1 MIDNLTMGH
10 VIRRAAQQYPQRT
23 AIIYEGRTY
32 TYREYNQ
39 RVNRAAH
46 AMYGL
51 GVAFGDHVAILGQNS
66 VEYLELCHG
75 AAKIGAVFGTVNWR
89 LAPKEISFIVTDGDS
104 KVLVIEAGF
113 QDTVAEVLDD
123 LTGVT
128 LVVFDGPVTLPG
140 ALAYDELVAAA
151 SDSEPDGEVG
161 SEDEALIM
169 YTSGTTGLPKGAVLT
184 HGNICWDAV
193 CYLTYAPPMPYDCL
207 LVGMPMNHVSGLH
220 IQTTSF
226 LIRGLPLVIMRHW
239 DPAEACRLIQ
249 RHRVT
254 VATILVT
261 PLQQLI
267 DFPQLHDYD
276 LTSLRLV
283 LTAAAK
289 YTHDFPVA
297 VMHKLSVDHL
307 LFGYGLTEAAPIVSL
322 TEFSGEMLAREN
334 TLGFP
339 VWYNDVRIVDET
351 DADLPPGQTGELL
364 VRGPNVFKGYYKRP
378 DTNAE
383 VLRGGWLHTGD
394 LAYYEDNFLFF
405 VDRKKDM
412 IKSGGENVYSAEVE
426 MALLNANPQLAEA
439 AVIGVPSPQWGEAV
453 TAFVVVKSG
462 EQVTGE
468 QIVTSARKHIAGY
481 KLPKKIYFVDELPK
495 SVSGKV
501 LKTRLRDRAAT
512 GQAPQPPDVTG
523 VEPQDP
529 DTLAVATQAV
539 PAPAAETKTATGS
552 ATRTEDASSAG

>member
-1 MIDNLTMGH
+1 MLDNLTMGH
-10 VIRRAAQQYPQRT
+10 IIRRASRQYPQRT

-39 RVNRAAH
+39 RVNRAAN
-46 AMYGL
+46 ALRAL
-51 GVAFGDHVAILGQNS
+51 GIAFGDHVAILGRNS
-66 VEYLELCHG
+66 VEYLELCHA

-104 KVLVIEAGF
+104 KVLVMEAGF
-113 QDTVAEVLDD
+113 QGKVAEVLDD

-140 ALAYDELVAAA
+140 ALSYDELVAAA
-151 SDSEPDGEVG
+151 ADVEPDAEVG
-161 SEDEALIM
+161 SADDALIM

-226 LIRGLPLVIMRHW
+226 LIRGLPLIIMRQW
-239 DPAEACRLIQ
+239 DSEEACRLIQ

-267 DFPQLHDYD
+267 DFPQLGDYD

-289 YTHDFPVA
+289 YTRDFPIA
-297 VMHKLSVDHL
+297 VMHKLSIDHL
-307 LFGYGLTEAAPIVSL
+307 LFGYGLTEAAPIVTL
-322 TEFSGEMLAREN
+322 TEFSGQMLAREN

-339 VWYNDVRIVDET
+339 VWYDDIRIVDEN
-351 DADLPPGQTGELL
+351 DEDLPDGQAGELL

-378 DTNAE
+378 ETNLE
-383 VLRGGWLHTGD
+383 VLRDGWLHTGD

-412 IKSGGENVYSAEVE
+412 IYSGAENVYSLEVE
-426 MALLNANPQLAEA
+426 LALLSANPQLAEVS
-439 AVIGVPSPQWGEAV
+439 VIGVPDERWGEAV
-453 TAFVVVKSG
+453 TALVVLKGG
-462 EQVTGE
+462 EQVSGE
-468 QIVTSARKHIAGY
+468 QIVANAREYIGGY
-481 KLPKKIYFVDELPK
+481 KLPKKIYFLDELPK
-495 SVSGKV
+495 NVSGKV
-501 LKTRLRDRAAT
+501 LKTRLREMVTSGQLEDPSLLGWREAT
-512 GQAPQPPDVTG
+512 P
-523 VEPQDP
+523 
-529 DTLAVATQAV
+529 
-539 PAPAAETKTATGS
+539 
-552 ATRTEDASSAG
+552 SS